1 MNLNHLENTL
11 SKDIEAMERNVKD
24 SMRIRYITVIL
35 FAIHDKDECCFLS
48 FLKNCISIFHY
59 YDQK

>member
-1 MNLNHLENTL
+1 MNLNYLENTL
-11 SKDIEAMERNVKD
+11 SKDIEAMKRNVKD

-48 FLKNCISIFHY
+48 F
-59 YDQK
+59 